1 MSIFKL
7 LIISLGLF
15 LLTEIVASPQAT
27 FRTSDQNQPS
37 QTQSFIG
44 RNIVRGTVQ
53 ISFTPISVTG
63 DIFIVEQQSNN
74 RNGNWNQVA
83 TGSTSPINFI
93 ISALPGNYSF
103 RIRAKDLSTNTIGA
117 PSNVVTC
124 IIPITPV
131 AIKTNFTKQT
141 N

>member
-1 MSIFKL
+1 MNIFKL

-44 RNIVRGTVQ
+44 RNIVKGTVQ
-53 ISFTPISVTG
+53 ISFTPISIAG
-63 DIFIVEQQSNN
+63 DTFIVEQQS
-74 RNGNWNQVA
+74 GKNWNQVA
-83 TGSTSPINFI
+83 TGSTSPISFI
-93 ISALPGNYSF
+93 ISALPNTYSF